1 MTGDERLESIL
12 EIAERMFFE
21 RGYRGVSMR
30 HLAAEVG
37 VQIST
42 LYYYFPSKEEILY
55 RVVKTYLEELLN
67 AAQRSL
73 EGAGPGATSTE
84 RVHALVRE
92 SVLSLTEHRQ
102 AAGITLSGAV
112 AELPTEQQ
120 AELNSLVQRYEAL
133 YLSTIREGIQAGE
146 FVATDAALAAY
157 LILGAQSRLCAW
169 FRPDGRLTPNEIAD
183 TFGFLLVRS
192 LAVEQLPEEAGAA
205 GLSSERSIG

>member
-30 HLAAEVG
+30 HLAGEVG

-55 RVVKTYLEELLN
+55 RVVKTYLEALLD

-73 EGAGPGATSTE
+73 ESAGPGATSSTKVE
-84 RVHALVRE
+84 ALVRE

-102 AAGITLSGAV
+102 AAGITLSGAL
-112 AELPTEQQ
+112 AELPAEQQ
-120 AELNSLVQRYEAL
+120 AELNSHVQRYEAL
-133 YLSTIREGIQAGE
+133 YLSVIREGIEAGD

-157 LILGAQSRLCAW
+157 LILGAQARLCAW
-169 FRPDGRLTPNEIAD
+169 FRPDGRLTPAEIAD
-183 TFGFLLVRS
+183 TFSFLLVRS
-192 LAVEQLPEEAGAA
+192 LTVEQLSENR